1 MIVIFPHFFLNSLEN
16 QKHLPLMAH
25 QEEEPERL
33 SEFISTTE
41 IHKLHP
47 GDKIEV
53 TFCPNSQKHFTA
65 DDYDYYFPTYTGT
78 VISSNHI
85 VLGEIILE
93 DPLTKN
99 TFKCEN
105 RAGTSASSGIRRFL
119 D

>member
-1 MIVIFPHFFLNSLEN
+1 MIVSFPHFFLNSLEN

-78 VISSNHI
+78 VISSNHTT
-85 VLGEIILE
+85 LDEIILKN
-93 DPLTKN
+93 PITKE
-99 TFKCEN
+99 TYACEN
-105 RAGTSASSGIRRFL
+105 KAGDESMTCIKRFL
-119 D
+119 V

>member
-1 MIVIFPHFFLNSLEN
+1 
-16 QKHLPLMAH
+16 MAH
-25 QEEEPERL
+25 QEEEPERP

-41 IHKLHP
+41 IQKLRP
-47 GDKIEV
+47 GDQIEV
-53 TFCPNSQKHFTA
+53 TFCPNSQKHFAA

-78 VISSNHI
+78 VISSNHT

-99 TFKCEN
+99 TFKCED
-105 RAGTSASSGIRRFL
+105 RAGTSATAGIRRFL

>member
-1 MIVIFPHFFLNSLEN
+1 MSQE
-16 QKHLPLMAH
+16 
-25 QEEEPERL
+25 QEERP

-41 IHKLHP
+41 VHKILP

-78 VISSNHI
+78 VISSNHT

-99 TFKCEN
+99 TFKCED